1 MHTSQETLHP
11 QTQGKIERYH
21 RSRYHEALNNLT
33 PEDVYLGRQDQI
45 LKLRKQVKIN
55 TLNQR
60 KLNYC
65 FGLI

>member
-1 MHTSQETLHP
+1 PEQLERAIDKFVQYYNSQ
-11 QTQGKIERYH
+11 
-21 RSRYHEALNNLT
+21 RYHEALNNLT